1 VTQNVL
7 TKLVRRL
14 RTFTYDPRKGTF
26 RGWLKTL
33 TDHAVLDYLRSN
45 RRNGVTC
52 GAAVLDALRGREGLQ
67 QALAEAADR
76 ELLDVAAQRAQFQAS
91 SRDWQIFRDLALE
104 GRPTAAV
111 AAEHGLTVSA
121 VLMVKCRVKKLL
133 RDEIRR
139 LEEQGAGPPEGEP

>member
-1 VTQNVL
+1 
-7 TKLVRRL
+7 
-14 RTFTYDPRKGTF
+14 
-26 RGWLKTL
+26 
-33 TDHAVLDYLRSN
+33 
-45 RRNGVTC
+45 
-52 GAAVLDALRGREGLQ
+52 VLDALRSREAREGLHK
-67 QALAEAADR
+67 ALAEASDR
-76 ELLDVAAQRAQFQAS
+76 ELLDVAAQRVQFQVS
-91 SRDWQIFRDLALE
+91 SRDWQMFRDLALE